1 MKRTIS
7 RKRKVK
13 QIDKSE
19 FTKVSNMKIKK
30 NTTGFINTSYSILTK
45 NEFKAAIYEIG
56 RSNNANV
63 LEVNTN
69 LTGKNFYF
77 AKFEEKINKKIKYIV
92 INPYTLYL
100 AYASSICYGTII
112 FENDSWD
119 LQNVTIEYILLNH
132 DQLEESLN
140 GSIDELAEN
149 EISQIR
155 YWQPHTCGEVIF
167 NYWD

>member
-1 MKRTIS
+1 
-7 RKRKVK
+7 
-13 QIDKSE
+13 
-19 FTKVSNMKIKK
+19 MKIKK

-56 RSNNANV
+56 RSNNA
-63 LEVNTN
+63 
-69 LTGKNFYF
+69 
-77 AKFEEKINKKIKYIV
+77 IV